1 MASVSAFVDD
11 FKKHI
16 IFRNIMDWK
25 YEKNKLILT
34 IYCLEKDIVLNK
46 ELDFLNFLLRKHS
59 LKWM

>member
-25 YEKNKLILT
+25 YEKTN
-34 IYCLEKDIVLNK
+34 
-46 ELDFLNFLLRKHS
+46 
-59 LKWM
+59 